1 MHTYDV
7 HIKNGE
13 VIDGTGAPKFKSDIV
28 IDNGKIIGVFP
39 PENGDVRDPSEN
51 HFLSN
56 FKAKYTLDAENKII
70 SPGFIDVHT
79 HDDDNVFLDPTMSSK
94 ISQGVTTCIAGN
106 CGISLAPFSYKGDVP
121 APIALL
127 GKSDVFRFPRVKDYR
142 TEFEDKPSTV
152 NVALLTGHS
161 MLRVEAMN
169 GEFERPASKH
179 EINKMVDCL
188 KTALEDGSIGLS
200 TGLAYPAANDA
211 PTSEI
216 IELAKILPEFDGVFT
231 THMRNEAVDV
241 IKSVNETIK
250 ISSSTKV
257 RTVISH
263 HKCAGRENWGKS
275 KTTLKLIEEAKK
287 DNFLDL
293 DCYPYT
299 ASSTMLLK
307 SFVKRADKVLVT
319 WSDNYPDISGED
331 LNDLSVKFGL
341 SIDKTIDK
349 LYPAGAIYFQM
360 DDEDLNR
367 ILMFPGSMIGS
378 DGIPG
383 DRHPHPRLWGTFP
396 RVLGKYSR
404 EMKLFPLEEAV
415 YKMTGKSAEVFG
427 LDSRGTIDVGN
438 YADLVIF
445 NPDTII
451 DKASYKSPKLHSEG
465 IESVFVNGKVVW
477 ENDGATN
484 NRPGMFLPGK
494 NFIN

>member
-1 MHTYDV
+1 MHIYDV
-7 HIKNGE
+7 YIKNGE

-39 PENGDVRDPSEN
+39 PENGDIRDPSEN

-79 HDDDNVFLDPTMSSK
+79 HDDDNVFLDPSMSSK

-127 GKSDVFRFPRVKDYR
+127 GKSDVFRFPRVKDYK

-179 EINKMVDCL
+179 EINKMIDCL

-287 DNFLDL
+287 NNFLDL

-427 LDSRGTIDVGN
+427 LESRGTIDVGN

-494 NFIN
+494 KFH

>member
-331 LNDLSVKFGL
+331 LNDLSEKFGL

-367 ILMFPGSMIGS
+367 ILKFPGSMIGS

-427 LDSRGTIDVGN
+427 LESRGTIDVGN

-484 NRPGMFLPGK
+484 NRPGMFLSGK

>member
-1 MHTYDV
+1 MHTYDI

-231 THMRNEAVDV
+231 THMRNEAIDV

-451 DKASYKSPKLHSEG
+451 DKASFKSPKLHSEG
-465 IESVFVNGKVVW
+465 IECVFVNGKVVW

-494 NFIN
+494 KFH

>member
-231 THMRNEAVDV
+231 THMRNEAIDV

-477 ENDGATN
+477 ENDMATN

>member
-1 MHTYDV
+1 MHVYDI

-13 VIDGTGAPKFKSDIV
+13 IIDGTGAPKFKSDIV
-28 IDNGKIIGVFP
+28 IDKGKIIGIFP
-39 PENGDVRDPSEN
+39 PENADVRNVLEN

-56 FKAKYTLDAENKII
+56 FKAKQTFDAKNKII

-79 HDDDNVFLDPTMSSK
+79 HDDNNVFLDPTMSSK

-106 CGISLAPFSYKGDVP
+106 CGISLAPFSYKGEVP

-127 GKSDVFRFPRVKDYR
+127 GKSEVFRFPRVIDYKG
-142 TEFEDKPSTV
+142 EFKNNPSTV
-152 NVALLTGHS
+152 NLALLTGHS

-169 GEFERPASKH
+169 GEFERAASSY
-179 EINKMVDCL
+179 EISKMVNSL
-188 KTALEDGSIGLS
+188 EIALEDGSIGLS

-216 IELAKILPEFDGVFT
+216 IELAKILPKFDGIFT

-241 IKSVNETIK
+241 IKSVNETIE
-250 ISSSTKV
+250 ISSTTKV

-275 KTTLKLIEEAKK
+275 QTTLKLIEEAKK
-287 DNFLDL
+287 NNFLDL

-319 WSDNYPDISGED
+319 WSDNYPDISGQD
-331 LNDLSVKFGL
+331 LKDLAEEFGL
-341 SIDKTIDK
+341 SIDDSIDK

-360 DDEDLNR
+360 DDQDLNR
-367 ILMFPGSMIGS
+367 ILQFPGTMIGS

-404 EMKLFPLEEAV
+404 EMQLFPLEEAV

-427 LDSRGTIDVGN
+427 LERRGTIDIDN

-445 NPDTII
+445 NPDTVI
-451 DKASYKSPKLHSEG
+451 DKASYTSPKLHADG
-465 IESVFVNGKVVW
+465 IESVFINGELVW
-477 ENDGATN
+477 ENDEPTK
-484 NRPGMFLPGK
+484 NRPGKFLSGK
-494 NFIN
+494 KFN